1 MQQAWNLFF
10 LGLMANTDIIQVRAT
25 TTDELPAGSESPAA
39 AINLNVLESRQ
50 AEAPLNHSP
59 RFTQK

>member
-1 MQQAWNLFF
+1 ME
-10 LGLMANTDIIQVRAT
+10 NTSIIQVRAT
-25 TTDELPAGSESPAA
+25 TADELPAGSESPAA

-50 AEAPLNHSP
+50 AEAPLIHSL

>member
-1 MQQAWNLFF
+1 
-10 LGLMANTDIIQVRAT
+10 MANTDIIQARAT

-50 AEAPLNHSP
+50 AEAPVNSFTPFHSKIAP
-59 RFTQK
+59 LHLYFRTP